1 MIPLL
6 NHEQRHFGQENLN
19 SSSESERYV
28 TGASRWRGSRN
39 RCRVKAGEKHRSI
52 CHRVKVAVR
61 PRDLQRAMLE
71 VEPQIVHF
79 SGHGAGDEGLVFEDE
94 IGQRYPQ
101 GSWGTNRKPLDGS
114 QFSNG
119 TGTVSQYWV
128 SQNRKQVIV
137 AGVTFLV
144 AITGL
149 ILGKFPPFNKTPN
162 PSPTL
167 SHGSSPKQTST
178 PKCPVD
184 KLKADKFEEKGKT
197 NFNNIGLTHWQ
208 SGKRV
213 YW

>member
-1 MIPLL
+1 M
-6 NHEQRHFGQENLN
+6 
-19 SSSESERYV
+19 
-28 TGASRWRGSRN
+28 
-39 RCRVKAGEKHRSI
+39 
-52 CHRVKVAVR
+52 
-61 PRDLQRAMLE
+61 
-71 VEPQIVHF
+71 
-79 SGHGAGDEGLVFEDE
+79 
-94 IGQRYPQ
+94 
-101 GSWGTNRKPLDGS
+101 
-114 QFSNG
+114 
-119 TGTVSQYWV
+119 

-197 NFNNIGLTHWQ
+197 NFNNRLYKEAIQDLNQAICFARNDESASSYGLRGQ
-208 SGKRV
+208 SYYALGKKQAAIDDYNQAINIASEEPWYAEYYEKRGDV
-213 YW
+213 YSDLGEKEKAISDYRKAIELYRKQTPDPDTKQAEIVQDKIRQLQK